1 MSDFEFFFEN
11 EKPLFMENSLE
22 YDNSSPY
29 NNNNYNNN
37 NEKYVLFSDISKN
50 NDMNYQNNF
59 SEQFLNQDYGNNQSL
74 PPTPDYT
81 ALDQTKGGFMSS
93 PSSPSLPMNMP
104 PQNRNPYLLNPQRV
118 SSPLSLPNNNMTP
131 NSYEN
136 SFFNNGQNISPF
148 KAYSTPNN
156 KPQTIQNPQQIIS
169 PPMQPLPQQQNQP
182 TQQNQQYNKMPQQ
195 PIPQYT
201 SQLQK
206 QMSEPNPINTPITAP
221 VPQRA
226 ATNNSIALIQQQ
238 SNSPILS
245 SSPMI
250 QSPIFQ
256 YVPIS
261 SPMLNN
267 GNVNVPSPM
276 ISNATV
282 NVPSPLVQST
292 TIQSPAITSTGSS
305 SQPITI
311 PVNKNFTPLPV
322 HQYSYSG
329 QMNMGNAP
337 MVNSPL
343 TMSLNQPN
351 NNYIS
356 ISAPTTRSNTP
367 VQSQHNSLFS
377 EALNNRLNMAQ
388 NNSSSAT
395 NSAVSSPLIHPQPV
409 LRGRRVTRDVSLN
422 SNVKHF
428 ICPYEGCGK
437 VFKRSE
443 HLKRHNRV
451 HTGERP
457 FACDECHKRFS
468 RSDNLAQHKKTHRK
482 DKTRKTKKN
491 SKKANNATTTVTAT
505 TNNNTVQQ
513 LATNNTTNAM
523 QHTPVIV

>member
-1 MSDFEFFFEN
+1 MSDFEFIFEN
-11 EKPLFMENSLE
+11 EKSYFMENSLE
-22 YDNSSPY
+22 YDNGTPY
-29 NNNNYNNN
+29 SNNNYINNN
-37 NEKYVLFSDISKN
+37 NEKYTLFEDLPKN
-50 NDMNYQNNF
+50 NDMNYPNNF
-59 SEQFLNQDYGNNQSL
+59 SEQFINQEYGNNQSL
-74 PPTPDYT
+74 PPTPDYSSS
-81 ALDQTKGGFMSS
+81 LLEQSKGSFMSS
-93 PSSPSLPMNMP
+93 PSSPSLSMNNMS
-104 PQNRNPYLLNPQRV
+104 PQNRNPYLLNQQRV
-118 SSPLSLPNNNMTP
+118 SSPLSLPNNSMTP

-136 SFFNNGQNISPF
+136 SFLNNGQNISPF
-148 KAYSTPNN
+148 KNYTPNN

-182 TQQNQQYNKMPQQ
+182 TQKNQPFNKIPQQ
-195 PIPQYT
+195 PLPQYT

-206 QMSEPNPINTPITAP
+206 QMSDPITAP
-221 VPQRA
+221 IPQRA
-226 ATNNSIALIQQQ
+226 SNNSISFIQHQ

-250 QSPIFQ
+250 QSPMIQ

-267 GNVNVPSPM
+267 GNINVPSPM
-276 ISNATV
+276 ISHNTV
-282 NVPSPLVQST
+282 NVPSPLIQST
-292 TIQSPAITSTGSS
+292 TIQSPAITSNGNSS
-305 SQPITI
+305 APISI

-322 HQYSYSG
+322 HQYSYPG
-329 QMNMGNAP
+329 PMNMGNAP
-337 MVNSPL
+337 IVGSPL
-343 TMSLNQPN
+343 TMGLNQPN

-356 ISAPTTRSNTP
+356 ISAPTSRSNTP
-367 VQSQHNSLFS
+367 VQSSHSLLS
-377 EALNNRLNMAQ
+377 EAVNNRLNHMVQ
-388 NNSSSAT
+388 NTSSAT
-395 NSAVSSPLIHPQPV
+395 NSAVSSPLLHPQPV

-422 SNVKHF
+422 SSIKHF
-428 ICPYEGCGK
+428 VCPYEGCGK

-491 SKKANNATTTVTAT
+491 SKKANNTTASVSSTTTA
-505 TNNNTVQQ
+505 NTVQQ
-513 LATNNTTNAM
+513 LAANSTTNAM